1 MQEQTAEAH
10 NKTEQS
16 VVIHANFPAVTAA
29 AEVQKA
35 FDNIMNAAAQRA
47 NNEKGPTKGV
57 SNNRVQMA
65 E

>member
-1 MQEQTAEAH
+1 M
-10 NKTEQS
+10 
-16 VVIHANFPAVTAA
+16 VIHANFPAVTAA